1 MTAARS
7 STSNQPPDTGL
18 DEIACDQ
25 LYASNQDDRQA
36 LSSTM
41 RTLVHALHEAGVPV
55 LYLDSRL
62 SIDWFS
68 EGVREFG
75 PLGQGD
81 LGRNLRQVWDPS
93 VEVTLFADL
102 QTALETKQAQ
112 VRQIRSASGQDFQRQ
127 ITPDCGAGDELAG
140 FVLAWMP
147 RAASANASQ
156 QSADQMAKPPLTG
169 ELAQL
174 VFSTNKAGEV
184 NFLSPQW
191 HQLGDEGGP
200 ANSAKLL
207 SFIHPDDQARF
218 LSSWSEAL
226 RSGATFEF
234 DCRLAMKD
242 HRYRWFR
249 ARAQRRGDT
258 QQRSVG
264 WIGIFTDVHSLKI
277 AEQALSFRRERIE
290 ALYDSAPVSLLVAD
304 WRLLP
309 ARIKQLTD
317 QGVTDFALHLAQ
329 NPVTAA
335 RLRAA
340 IKLTDCNEWAVAMFG
355 FATKQQVIENVT
367 TPRQDGALDQVF
379 NCAIAAYAIGES
391 SYRTEIALPKA
402 DLSSAHC
409 LLTFRFP
416 VSSHDNGLALL
427 SLIDIDERKQV
438 EDKLKASELRQRTL
452 IEAITDSGL
461 DLQVVDNNGQVR
473 YTNRRSAGKSE
484 SSSVTDASKEIVRV
498 GELEDLRRVAL
509 DGRTVRGR
517 VDSLDGRSYDVVAV
531 PYRDVDGSI
540 CRLELMRDDSAV
552 RLAAEQQRIA
562 ATTFESQD
570 AMIVMD
576 SRGHIL
582 RANRAFSQ
590 LFGFEA
596 EEIVGSDLDFL
607 YAPDRDEGWKQ
618 EMHKELRQETHWS
631 GEVSCVRK
639 SGAMFPCWHRITSV
653 SDDTGRAT
661 HFVGAYADIS
671 DRKESEER
679 IRKLAFFDPLTNLPN
694 RRLLLDRLAHRL
706 AASKRHESYGALL
719 FLDLD
724 HFKRLNDN
732 FGHDVGDKLLVE
744 VARRLRRCS
753 RGVDTIARFGGDEFL
768 VIVDDLSQD
777 SRQAAAQAE
786 SVADKI
792 RAELGKHYDF
802 IGNEHDFG
810 VSIGICLFFGDETS
824 VDTLL
829 KQADMALYQAK
840 EAGRNSIRFYNP
852 VLQAQI
858 DSRAELDF
866 LLRHAIGRGELLLF
880 YQPQLMRGGALMGAE
895 ALLRWRHPERG
906 VVLPGTFITHAEETG
921 LILPIGRWVLETA
934 CQQLASWAR
943 FDSTRHLKLSV
954 NISPRQFRQSD
965 FVDQIKLILAETRAD
980 PRLLNLEL
988 TESVLID
995 NIEDAIERMRALKDI
1010 GVGFSI
1016 DDFGTGYSS
1025 LSYLKRLPVDQL
1037 KIDKSFVRDI
1047 ANDPDDAAIVKAII
1061 GMGRSLD
1068 LLVFAE
1074 GVETGAQYDFL
1085 ERNGCDAFQ
1094 GFLFGRPVAGTNEL
1108 LASVAVA

>member
-1 MTAARS
+1 MTAASVGREGRS
-7 STSNQPPDTGL
+7 STMNPEPTVAGSIDANESRPASGDRVLLRALQASGVQGLYLDAQLRIQTYTAGCREFVQVGTADIGRWLPEIKIHEPDDSVL
-18 DEIACDQ
+18 DEIAQ
-25 LYASNQDDRQA
+25 AKSSRHAQERQVTLPNGRSFLRRINPEFDELGEFQGLLLSWVPITA
-36 LSSTM
+36 L
-41 RTLVHALHEAGVPV
+41 AGR
-55 LYLDSRL
+55 LQSLTDSRYH
-62 SIDWFS
+62 W
-68 EGVREFG
+68 
-75 PLGQGD
+75 
-81 LGRNLRQVWDPS
+81 
-93 VEVTLFADL
+93 
-102 QTALETKQAQ
+102 
-112 VRQIRSASGQDFQRQ
+112 QD
-127 ITPDCGAGDELAG
+127 LAG
-140 FVLAWMP
+140 GLPQLIFTTD
-147 RAASANASQ
+147 
-156 QSADQMAKPPLTG
+156 ADGQ
-169 ELAQL
+169 
-174 VFSTNKAGEV
+174 V
-184 NFLSPQW
+184 NFLSSQW
-191 HQLGDEGGP
+191 SELGDLSG
-200 ANSAKLL
+200 SVDTAKLL
-207 SFIHPDDQARF
+207 SFVAADDQDAF
-218 LSSWSEAL
+218 LAGWSQAVLAEAD
-226 RSGATFEF
+226 FEF
-234 DCRLAMKD
+234 DCRLRIPTQKE
-242 HRYRWFR
+242 RWFR
-249 ARAQRRGDT
+249 VKAQRHGDPDDV
-258 QQRSVG
+258 SVG
-264 WIGIFTDVHSLKI
+264 WVGSFTDVHSLKVS
-277 AEQALSFRRERIE
+277 EQAVTFRRERIE

-304 WRLLP
+304 WHLLP
-309 ARIKQLTD
+309 AMVQSLQV
-317 QGVTDFALHLAQ
+317 QGVRDFASHLTANPELAAQ
-329 NPVTAA
+329 FQ
-335 RLRAA
+335 AA
-340 IKLTDCNEWAVAMFG
+340 IDLTDCNQWAVAMFG
-355 FATKQQVIENVT
+355 MTSKQQVLEHMT
-367 TPRQDGALDQVF
+367 TSEPHRGLERALINAV
-379 NCAIAAYAIGES
+379 AAFASGGS
-391 SYRTEIALPKA
+391 SYRTEVSLPRA
-402 DLSSAHC
+402 DDSSVHC
-409 LLTFRFP
+409 LVTFRFP
-416 VSSHDNGLALL
+416 VSPADNGLALI

-461 DLQVVDNNGQVR
+461 NLRVVDNNGEVR
-473 YTNRRSAGKSE
+473 YTNRRSIAASDQ
-484 SSSVTDASKEIVRV
+484 SIAALSVTDVIDIDDSD
-498 GELEDLRRVAL
+498 DLRKVAL
-509 DGRTVRGR
+509 EGRTVRGR

-531 PYRDVDGSI
+531 PYRDVDGSV
-540 CRLELMRDDSAV
+540 CRLELMRDDSAMQ
-552 RLAAEQQRIA
+552 LAAEQQRIA

-596 EEIVGSDLDFL
+596 DEIVGSDLDFL
-607 YAPDRDEGWKQ
+607 YANVHDESWQQ
-618 EMHKELRQETHWS
+618 EMRQALRQDKHWS
-631 GEVSCVRK
+631 GEVACVRK
-639 SGAMFPCWHRITSV
+639 SGSEFPCWHRITSV
-653 SDDTGRAT
+653 ADDTGRIT

-671 DRKESEER
+671 DRKESEEQ

-694 RRLLLDRLAHRL
+694 RRLLLDRLGHRL

-732 FGHDVGDKLLVE
+732 FGHDAGDKLLVE

-792 RAELGKHYDF
+792 RAELSKPYDF
-802 IGNEHDFG
+802 IGSEHDFG

-858 DSRAELDF
+858 DARAELDF
-866 LLRHAIGRGELLLF
+866 MLRHAIGRGELLLF
-880 YQPQLMRGGALMGAE
+880 YQPQLSRGGRLMGAE

-906 VVLPGTFITHAEETG
+906 VILPGNFIGHAEETG

-943 FDSTRHLKLSV
+943 FASTRNLKLSV
-954 NISPRQFRQSD
+954 NISPRQFRQAD
-965 FVDQIKLILAETRAD
+965 FVDQIRLILAETRAD
-980 PRLLNLEL
+980 PKLLNLEL

-995 NIEDAIERMRALKDI
+995 NMDDAIKRMRALKNI

-1047 ANDPDDAAIVKAII
+1047 AKDPDDAAIVKAII